1 MIEVL
6 FGDSEAGAMK
16 VALRSGKLGSDAVC
30 LAFALDIGD
39 IKKPVTSE
47 YRTRLLCDLLYQ
59 EQWGADIEM
68 KNDLERL
75 GSVYHGELEKLVQ
88 YIKTG
93 EPIRVWYDSAP
104 YSVCGLLWF
113 CGWLRRIADKLEMYV
128 VKLPRT
134 LTSGDTAVVRA
145 NWGEVH
151 PHEFAKLLPLQRRLK
166 PVEIVMNAVNWD
178 GLRSQNSP
186 LRAVVNGSVISV
198 PASFY
203 DFLIWKY
210 LGNEPINEAIVIGKI
225 LAENP
230 LGVGDWWY
238 ARRID
243 KFIAENRIKIVEN
256 SPRKYERIIV
266 RNEPEK
272 THEKTH
278 SKQARFRRS

>member
-16 VALRSGKLGSDAVC
+16 MALKSGKLGSDAVC
-30 LAFALDIGD
+30 LGFALDIGD
-39 IKKPVTSE
+39 IKKPVTGE
-47 YRTRLLCDLLYQ
+47 YRARLLCDLLYA
-59 EQWGADIEM
+59 EQWGADVEM
-68 KNDLERL
+68 KEELERL
-75 GSVYHGELEKLVQ
+75 GSVYRGELEKLER
-88 YIKTG
+88 YIKDG

-104 YSVCGLLWF
+104 YSVCGMMWL
-113 CGWLRRIADKLEMYV
+113 CGRFRRLAAELEMNV

-151 PHEFAKLLPLQRRLK
+151 PREFAKLLPLQRRLK

-178 GLRSQNSP
+178 GLRSQNAP
-186 LRAVVNGSVISV
+186 LRAVVSGAVISV
-198 PASFY
+198 PAGFY

-210 LGNEPINEAIVIGKI
+210 LGDEPIREAVLIGGI
-225 LAENP
+225 LNENP

-256 SPRKYERIIV
+256 SPRKYERLLA
-266 RNEPEK
+266 RNVPEK
-272 THEKTH
+272 TPEKPRR
-278 SKQARFRRS
+278 KQARF